1 MAGKPGGMDG
11 IPNRYSSATSGLE
24 LYDILADISET
35 NDLSKEN
42 PKIMKRLLALAEL
55 AYEDLGDGPKKRVG
69 KGVRPAGQ
77 LASKN

>member
-1 MAGKPGGMDG
+1 
-11 IPNRYSSATSGLE
+11 
-24 LYDILADISET
+24 
-35 NDLSKEN
+35 
-42 PKIMKRLLALAEL
+42 MKRLLALAEL